1 MIEQD
6 GKENELTLFWLSKN
20 CDPENIAVTLQR
32 ELMKTGR
39 GAMITVAAAVTY
51 EGHWW
56 GQRGHGGES
65 GMFVVWVAAEPKG
78 RKCSRRKTGNDS

>member
-51 EGHWW
+51 EGH
-56 GQRGHGGES
+56 
-65 GMFVVWVAAEPKG
+65 
-78 RKCSRRKTGNDS
+78 